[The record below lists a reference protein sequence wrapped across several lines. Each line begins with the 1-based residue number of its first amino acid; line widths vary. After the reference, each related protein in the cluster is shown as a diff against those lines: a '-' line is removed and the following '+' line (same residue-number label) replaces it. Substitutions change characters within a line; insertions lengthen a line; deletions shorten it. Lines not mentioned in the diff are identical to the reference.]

1 MSTSVGKPLP
11 RADGKQK
18 VTGAA
23 RYSSEVQVSG
33 VAHGI
38 IVGSRA
44 AKGRIV
50 SIDTSA
56 AEREP
61 GVLAVLT
68 HLNAMKLPGG
78 TKPSDQG
85 DRVVQALQDDV
96 IRYSNQPVALVVA
109 DTFERAFHAAN
120 LVKVREQAEPH
131 AVRMEDEI
139 QNAFK
144 QDQARPTGAI
154 PADQVTGDPAAARK
168 AAHFVV
174 EENYETPPETHNP
187 LEPHATVAVWSGP
200 DRLTLYDATQG
211 IFGVR
216 KKLAEAFAIPPA
228 NVRVLTK
235 FVGGGFGCKGSAWS
249 HVVLAALAARQ
260 LGRPVKVVLLRTQ
273 MFAMVGGRP
282 HTKQLVGAGATRE
295 GKLTFLRH
303 ESTNTTSRFDTFL
316 EPAAMVSR
324 HQYATDSISTKH
336 RVVRLDIGTPT
347 YMRAPGESSGSFA
360 LESAMDELA
369 VKLGV
374 DPLELRLRNY
384 AEHDPEDGKP
394 FSSKSLR
401 TCYEMAAK
409 RFGWEKR
416 PLEPRSLTRSGMLV
430 GMGMATSS
438 YPANF
443 RESKALARLMPDGTA
458 LVLSGAVDIGTGTYT
473 VMTQVAADAIGLD
486 PSHVRFDLGDTE
498 MPEAPRS
505 GGSVTATSVASAVL
519 AAGGALRQRL
529 VRMSIED
536 PDSPIHGAKAEDVRV
551 EGGKLSAG
559 GKSDSF
565 ADLVKRAGGRPIEE
579 RGEAKP
585 PPDRNKKWS
594 LHSYGAQFAEV
605 MVDPELGSVR
615 VTRLVGAFAAGR
627 ILNARL
633 ARSQFM
639 GGMVWGIGMALH
651 EHSVY
656 DEKLGRIMTHDLAD
670 YHVPA
675 NADVPAI
682 EPLFLE
688 LEEDKEV
695 SPAGAKGIGEI
706 GITGTAAAVANA
718 VFNATGRRIRKL
730 PITPDKLLL

>member
-1 MSTSVGKPLP
+1 MSSVGKPLP
-11 RADGKQK
+11 RADGKPK
-18 VTGAA
+18 VTGTA
-23 RYSSEVQVSG
+23 RYSAEVQVAG
-33 VAHGI
+33 VAHGV
-38 IVGSRA
+38 IVGSRLPKGHVA
-44 AKGRIV
+44 A
-50 SIDTSA
+50 IDTNA

-78 TKPSDQG
+78 IQPADPG
-85 DRVVQALQDDV
+85 DRVVQALQDDF
-96 IRYSNQPVALVVA
+96 IRYSNQPIALVVA
-109 DTFERAFHAAN
+109 DTIERATHAAN

-131 AVRMEDEI
+131 TVRLATEI
-139 QNAFK
+139 QNGFRW
-144 QDQARPTGAI
+144 DQKRPTGTI
-154 PADQVTGDPAAARK
+154 PGDQVTGDPLAARK
-168 AAHFVV
+168 AAHVIV
-174 EENYETPPETHNP
+174 EETYETPPETHNP
-187 LEPHATVAVWSGP
+187 LEPHATIAVWTGP

-216 KKLAEAFAIPPA
+216 KKIAKAFGIPPE

-249 HVVLAALAARQ
+249 HVVLAALAAKQ
-260 LGRPVKVVLLRTQ
+260 LGRPVKVVLTRPQ

-282 HTKQLVGAGATRE
+282 QTIQLVGAGATKE

-303 ESTNTTSRFDTFL
+303 ESTNSTSRFDTFL

-360 LESAMDELA
+360 LESAIDELA

-374 DPLELRLRNY
+374 DPLDFRLRNY

-401 TCYEMAAK
+401 TCYEMAAT

-416 PLEPRSLTRSGMLV
+416 PRTPRSVTRSGMLV

-443 RESKALARLMPDGTA
+443 NPAKALARLMPDGTA

-486 PSHVRFDLGDTE
+486 PSQVRFDLGDTE

-519 AAGGALRQRL
+519 AAGGALQKRL
-529 VRMSIED
+529 VRLSVED
-536 PDSPIHGAKAEDVRV
+536 PESPLRGARPDDVRV
-551 EGGKLSAG
+551 ENGKLIAN
-559 GKSDSF
+559 GKTDSF
-565 ADLVKRAGGRPIEE
+565 ADVVKRAGGRPIEE
-579 RGEAKP
+579 RAEVT
-585 PPDRNKKWS
+585 PDSDRKKWS

-605 MVDPELGSVR
+605 LVDPDLGAVR
-615 VTRLVGAFAAGR
+615 VARLVGAFAAGR

-639 GGMVWGIGMALH
+639 GGMVFGIGMALH

-656 DEKLGRIMTHDLAD
+656 DEKLGRIVTRDLAD

-675 NADVPAI
+675 NADVPAV

-688 LEEDKEV
+688 LEEDQKV
-695 SPAGAKGIGEI
+695 SPAGVKGIGEI
-706 GITGTAAAVANA
+706 GITGTAAAVASA
-718 VFNATGRRIRKL
+718 VYNATGRRIRKL
-730 PITPDKLLL
+730 PITPDELLL